1 MPEPLRATKE
11 PFLSLAADHAES
23 GDSHVAF
30 FVAAVVGSLAAHFLF
45 GYFAGEARMS
55 LDGKPLE
62 APPYPTAQLVVSPVA
77 PDRFYGRA
85 YTGLLCYTP
94 DSPYKAAAYVSPHP
108 VVSMEEDDAGFASWR
123 TGGQLLLAEGAK
135 LTLEGLRQE
144 ICAVTDGNPYLLPGG
159 SVTLQ
164 YEPDVIRVMKRR
176 QS

>member
-1 MPEPLRATKE
+1 
-11 PFLSLAADHAES
+11 
-23 GDSHVAF
+23 
-30 FVAAVVGSLAAHFLF
+30 
-45 GYFAGEARMS
+45 
-55 LDGKPLE
+55 
-62 APPYPTAQLVVSPVA
+62 
-77 PDRFYGRA
+77 
-85 YTGLLCYTP
+85 
-94 DSPYKAAAYVSPHP
+94 
-108 VVSMEEDDAGFASWR
+108 MEEDDAGFASWR